1 MTKVKPNNGTE
12 TKLEE
17 HEYTT
22 SSFLFFLEKDQA
34 YKTKKIINISCLI
47 MVPIKMRLLISLVFK
62 SIWISL

>member
-34 YKTKKIINISCLI
+34 YKTKK
-47 MVPIKMRLLISLVFK
+47 SLTLVV
-62 SIWISL
+62 

>member
-34 YKTKKIINISCLI
+34 YKTKKNH
-47 MVPIKMRLLISLVFK
+47 
-62 SIWISL
+62 